1 MRAGRG
7 ILIVVDLT
15 VQLRVGNGS
24 DRVVPEIWYVYI
36 YHFRSHGTRHL
47 RDTRPVSS
55 HCDPAALFAVIEIER
70 DTILHCDVV
79 GEVEEWRSSGSG
91 VEVEWRSSGGL
102 VHGEYAEMRWRRE
115 ESGDK
120 IMEVGGD
127 LTEVMHFLRQNS
139 RQILK
144 YRNWPSAG
152 EVRAADLV
160 LIGIRVGNR
169 LASCFMIMMQY
180 ASRWQDVVD
189 LSLQSCIESIWRKIY
204 QRENSKSYYY
214 TTVVFLRY
222 GGSFGDLAVD
232 LNTAR

>member
-79 GEVEEWRSSGSG
+79 GEVEEWRSSGGG

-120 IMEVGGD
+120 ITEVGGD

-160 LIGIRVGNR
+160 RFDRYKGGQSVGFVLYDHDAICISVARCGGPKLAIMYRIHLAENIPKGEFKELLLYYSRVP
-169 LASCFMIMMQY
+169 
-180 ASRWQDVVD
+180 
-189 LSLQSCIESIWRKIY
+189 EIWRI
-204 QRENSKSYYY
+204 
-214 TTVVFLRY
+214 LR
-222 GGSFGDLAVD
+222 
-232 LNTAR
+232 RPCC

>member
-15 VQLRVGNGS
+15 VQLIVGNGS
-24 DRVVPEIWYVYI
+24 DRVVPIREEIWYVYI

-55 HCDPAALFAVIEIER
+55 HCDPAALFAVI

-79 GEVEEWRSSGSG
+79 GEVEEWRSSGGG

-120 IMEVGGD
+120 IMEVGGG

-152 EVRAADLV
+152 EVRAADLI
-160 LIGIRVGNR
+160 LIGIEGGQSVGFVLYDHDAICISVARCGGPKLAIMYRIHLAENIPKGEFKELLLYYSRV
-169 LASCFMIMMQY
+169 
-180 ASRWQDVVD
+180 
-189 LSLQSCIESIWRKIY
+189 
-204 QRENSKSYYY
+204 RE
-214 TTVVFLRY
+214 FRRILR
-222 GGSFGDLAVD
+222 
-232 LNTAR
+232 RPCC